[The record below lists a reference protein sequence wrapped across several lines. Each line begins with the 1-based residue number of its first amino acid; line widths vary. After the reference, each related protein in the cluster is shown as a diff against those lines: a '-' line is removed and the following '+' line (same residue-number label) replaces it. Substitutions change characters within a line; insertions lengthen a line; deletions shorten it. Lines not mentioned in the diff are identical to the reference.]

1 MRHWARAIYLPPVP
15 AKHTPASGASPL
27 KQDNIIYL
35 ITHPK
40 EKGYRYEDTKQKK
53 KKDTSL
59 MLRYYLLLI
68 FQRDHVS
75 SQGVFNIYS
84 WNKLQKAILYQI
96 PPLTI

>member
-53 KKDTSL
+53 KKGHITN
-59 MLRYYLLLI
+59 
-68 FQRDHVS
+68 V
-75 SQGVFNIYS
+75 
-84 WNKLQKAILYQI
+84 KILS
-96 PPLTI
+96 PSNLSERPCF